1 MKAWFI
7 RRYGGPEVLELGNV
21 PEPAVGSHDVLVAIR
36 AASVNPIDWKTRRGD
51 TKRILKHDFPF
62 VLGNDLSGVV
72 EQTGAA
78 VSRFSVG
85 DEVFGRPNKSRIGT
99 FAERIAVNADEIALK
114 PKRCNHAAAASIP
127 LAGLTA
133 WQALT
138 EAAPVLPG
146 HKVLIQAGAGGVG
159 TLAIQ
164 LAKHLGAYVATTA
177 SAPKHELVRSLGAD
191 QPIDYRSED
200 FSRILTGYDMVLDAT
215 GGETLHRAFSV
226 LRPGGTVVGITGPP
240 DADFARE
247 WNLGPLA
254 RIAVYFMGRSV
265 QRRARRAQCRY
276 KFLLMRSSGSQLEEI
291 CRLVDDNVIEPV
303 LDRVFPF
310 RETDAAI
317 RYAETGRA
325 TGKVVIEHP

>member
-1 MKAWFI
+1 MKAWLI
-7 RRYGGPEVLELGNV
+7 RRYGGPDVLELGDA
-21 PEPAVGSHDVLVAIR
+21 PEPIVGPRDVLVAIR

-51 TKRILKHDFPF
+51 TKRVLKYDFPL

-72 EQTGAA
+72 AHTGAA

-85 DEVFGRPNKSRIGT
+85 DEVYGRPDKSRIGT
-99 FAERIAVNADEIALK
+99 FAERIAIREDEIALK
-114 PKRCNHAAAASIP
+114 PERCSHTEAASLP

-138 EAAPVLPG
+138 EAAPVLSG

-191 QPIDYRSED
+191 EPIDYRSED
-200 FSRILTGYDMVLDAT
+200 FTRILSDYDMVLDAV

-265 QRRARRAQCRY
+265 QRRARRAQCHY

-291 CRLVDDNVIEPV
+291 CQLVDDHVIEPV

-310 RETDAAI
+310 GETDAAI
-317 RYAETGRA
+317 RYAEAGGA
-325 TGKVVIEHP
+325 SGKVVIEPA